1 MPTELEFVKWLG
13 GLLIGLLA
21 WVFLDAKSRINEK
34 ADKEALAKSEKS
46 HQDALATAVDT
57 WKTDLKDAKDLHQ
70 RETER
75 MERQYDVKFAGVVK
89 DFSDRMNSIESNL
102 SQRMEL
108 ILRLLENRGAQ
119 K

>member
-1 MPTELEFVKWLG
+1 MPTEIDALKYIG
-13 GLLIGLLA
+13 GLLIALIVY
-21 WVFLDAKSRINEK
+21 VFLDAKSRINEK
-34 ADKEALAKSEKS
+34 ADKEALIKAEKS
-46 HQDALATAVDT
+46 HQDALSNAVDT
-57 WKTDLKDAKDLHQ
+57 WKEDLKDAKDLHQ

-108 ILRLLENRGAQ
+108 ILRLLES
-119 K
+119 KK